1 MVSTRKDAS
10 VIVKSKF
17 VLPNNVTFQKYIDYV
32 DRDEAKRNKAYDKY
46 SSYSV
51 SYGEEQF
58 QRQQKIIQDQRQNV
72 SRLQEKI
79 KEENVKLHNMNLQIN
94 NYDKYKDYLDEFDSL
109 KELFSK
115 ESEVFNWKEKKDLRI
130 NYKNLSPDFN
140 DFSTE
145 DKAVELYSDYV
156 EKMLDSKKVK
166 LYQAKINKENY
177 IEELENKLHYSL
189 NKIEKLED
197 RIKNYDKYMDYM
209 GNPEKTSSLFTE
221 SSNQINEKEK
231 SELKENF
238 KIAHAKGSIM
248 WQDVIS
254 FDNRWLEENGLYD
267 SKTHVVDEDR
277 LKNIVRLSMKEMLK
291 KESMDKNVIWSGA
304 IHYNTDNIHVHIAT
318 VEPSPTRERGKR
330 KLKSLESMK
339 SKVVNNIMD
348 RSQEQK
354 KINDLIRNRMVN
366 SKKSDSTFSF
376 KNRKFKKDF
385 LEIYHALPEDKRQWS
400 YGYNTLSS
408 IKPKI
413 DKMSRDY
420 IEKYHKKD
428 FEMLLEKLDKEV
440 EVFKKTYGSS
450 DKKRYENYKNN
461 KVDELYKRMGNA
473 FLQEMKQYDKSEKAK
488 LIQEKVNGKTLTKKE
503 VFKDNL
509 GFNQIKYGID
519 RMLNSE
525 YKNWKNQLA
534 YEKLQQDIE
543 RER

>member
-17 VLPNNVTFQKYIDYV
+17 VLPNNETFQKYIDYV
-32 DRDEAKRNKAYDKY
+32 DRDEAKRNEAYDKY
-46 SSYSV
+46 SSYSE
-51 SYGEEQF
+51 SYGEAQF
-58 QRQQKIIQDQRQNV
+58 HKQQKIIRDQRHNIK
-72 SRLQEKI
+72 RLQEKI
-79 KEENVKLHNMNLQIN
+79 KEENTKLNNMNLKLN
-94 NYDKYKDYLDEFDSL
+94 NYEKYKDSLDEFDSL

-115 ESEVFNWKEKKDLRI
+115 DSEVFNWKEKRNLRI
-130 NYKNLSPDFN
+130 NYQNLSPDFN

-145 DKAVELYSDYV
+145 DKAVELYSSYV
-156 EKMLDSKKVK
+156 EKILDGKKEK
-166 LYQAKINKENY
+166 LNQTKINKEKY
-177 IEELENKLHYSL
+177 
-189 NKIEKLED
+189 IEKLEKKLNYSINKVENMED
-197 RIKNYDKYMDYM
+197 RLKNYDKYMDYM

-221 SSNQINEKEK
+221 SSNQLNENEKN
-231 SELKENF
+231 ELKGKF
-238 KIAHAKGSIM
+238 KIAHSKGSIM

-267 SKTHVVDEDR
+267 AKSHTVDENR
-277 LKNIVRLSMKEMLK
+277 LKDIVRLSMKEMLK
-291 KESMDKNVIWSGA
+291 KESMDKHVIWSGA

-348 RSQEQK
+348 RSQAQK

-366 SKKSDSTFSF
+366 SKKSDSTLSF

-385 LEIYHALPEDKRQWS
+385 LEIFHALPEDRRQWS
-400 YGYNTLSS
+400 YGYNSLSS

-428 FEMLLEKLDKEV
+428 FENLIEKLDKEV
-440 EVFKKTYGSS
+440 EVYKKTYGSS
-450 DKKRYENYKNN
+450 DKKRYENYKDN

-473 FLQEMKQYDKSEKAK
+473 FLQEMKQYDNSVKAK
-488 LIQEKVNGKTLTKKE
+488 LVQEKVNGNSRNRKE

-534 YEKLQQDIE
+534 YEKLQQDIDME
-543 RER
+543 R